1 MKFSPA
7 FPERFATVQAAQTFM
22 DNFVDSYNHIHRHTG
37 IGLNTP
43 ADVHY
48 GLAGEKAPARE
59 TTIAQARAQ
68 HPERFTTSSPIM
80 PKILHTPDEAWIN
93 KPVKENDM
101 ILAA

>member
-1 MKFSPA
+1 M
-7 FPERFATVQAAQTFM
+7 
-22 DNFVDSYNHIHRHTG
+22 DSYNHIHRHTG